1 MPKNG
6 AFCSFLTRLFKIL
19 GSEKLRCVAASAMMT
34 HMDCGCTTERRQAQS
49 ISSRSPRCIFSCSS
63 FAPAKSRRC
72 SHLFHTTPPV
82 LPVDPT
88 GDHTKHFC
96 HCKCAVWG
104 WACARQH
111 RRMRGLGISPLKR
124 GTAPALQW
132 RQKQPRHGPGG
143 LTLMQQHLRE
153 ARGHRQLFKVCCS
166 TGTRIPCAA
175 RV

>member
-1 MPKNG
+1 MRGEKVCLTLFSSPSSGQVNQLAVETGNTISNSSLG
-6 AFCSFLTRLFKIL
+6 AHTH
-19 GSEKLRCVAASAMMT
+19 T
-34 HMDCGCTTERRQAQS
+34 HMHMHHACNST
-49 ISSRSPRCIFSCSS
+49 
-63 FAPAKSRRC
+63 AKSRHC

-153 ARGHRQLFKVCCS
+153 ARGHEQLFKVCCS